1 MNTAQE
7 PSTLQ
12 RAHDAFLRIVD
23 EHKLLD
29 QPVVVLA
36 KPLTPEEA
44 IGSPEDDDYPLVK
57 GRERLME
64 AEFRGSRG
72 HAFTDMFGDFEGTL
86 EEIAGMDPAD
96 NFRRAVFI
104 AALNAVMRHAGRA
117 EKTVHCRDKDPGEC
131 ARELPDRLLK
141 EGPVQKVALVGLQ
154 PRMLESLSRRF
165 EVRATD
171 MDAENIGK
179 SRFGVTIEGP
189 ERAAEHIRWCDVAVV
204 TGTTVANG
212 TIKKFLDA
220 GKPTVFYGVT
230 AAGAAAALGL
240 ERFCPRGR

>member
-1 MNTAQE
+1 VTEGMLRDYLKKLIEERGWGGDRVTV
-7 PSTLQ
+7 
-12 RAHDAFLRIVD
+12 RART
-23 EHKLLD
+23 
-29 QPVVVLA
+29 
-36 KPLTPEEA
+36 LTPEEA

-104 AALNAVMRHAGRA
+104 AALNAVMRHAGCV
-117 EKTVHCRDKDPGEC
+117 EKTVHCRDEDPPEC

-179 SRFGVTIEGP
+179 SRFGVTIEAP

-212 TIKKFLDA
+212 TIEKFLDA